1 VVAVYAAVA
10 LAWIAFSDRALE
22 ALIPDGAARDAA
34 QTAKG
39 AAFVVVTSALLYVL
53 IRRGERGLR
62 ALGAEVRATVDSM
75 ADAVLLVDDAARIVE
90 ANRAALSLLGVRS
103 KDEVLGPF
111 DAWVERFAPRA
122 PDGNTI
128 PRERFAVLRVLE
140 GAPSARLDAV
150 LRRADGA
157 DVFVSVNAA
166 AVDRG
171 DGRRRLVVAVLRD
184 VTPARRLDELR
195 DEFLAT
201 AAHELKTPLA
211 VVKAYAQLM
220 ARRGAGDP
228 QALAVIQRQV
238 DRLTRLVQHLLET
251 TRLGLEGDA
260 RRAEPFDLGRL
271 AAEAVDGV
279 RPTAPAHDLR
289 LAIAGPAPVVAD
301 RDRISRVLA
310 SLLDNAV
317 RFSPTGG
324 AVEVNVAARDGE
336 ATVSVRDHGVGI
348 PAERQA
354 QVFERYYRAHA
365 GTPHDY
371 GGLGLGL
378 ETSREI
384 VRRHGG
390 RMWFESE
397 PGSGSTF
404 HFTLPLA
411 AAEAEAGV
419 GAAP

>member
-1 VVAVYAAVA
+1 VVAAYAAVA
-10 LAWIAFSDRALE
+10 LAWVAFSDRALE
-22 ALIPDGAARDAA
+22 ALIPDAATRDTA
-34 QTAKG
+34 QTVKG

-75 ADAVLLVDDAARIVE
+75 ADAVLLVDDGARIVE

-103 KDEVLGPF
+103 KDEVLGAF

-122 PDGNTI
+122 LDGTPI
-128 PRERFAVLRVLE
+128 PRERFAVLRVLD

-157 DVFVSVNAA
+157 DVFVSVSAA

-171 DGRRRLVVAVLRD
+171 AGSRRLAVAVLRD
-184 VTPARRLDELR
+184 VTPARRLDEVR

-220 ARRGAGDP
+220 ARREAGDP
-228 QALAVIQRQV
+228 HALAVIQRQV
-238 DRLTRLVQHLLET
+238 DRLTRLVQHLLDT
-251 TRLGLEGDA
+251 TRLGLEGEA
-260 RRAEPFDLGRL
+260 RRAEAFDLGSL
-271 AAEAVDGV
+271 AAEALDGV
-279 RPTAPAHDLR
+279 RPTAPSHELR
-289 LAIAGPAPVVAD
+289 LAVAGPAPVVAD

-310 SLLDNAV
+310 SLLENAV
-317 RFSPTGG
+317 RFSPGGG
-324 AVEVNVAARDGE
+324 AVEVDVAAQDGE

-365 GTPHDY
+365 GTRHDY

-397 PGSGSTF
+397 PGAGSTF

-411 AAEAEAGV
+411 AAEE
-419 GAAP
+419 GAPP

>member
-1 VVAVYAAVA
+1 MVTVYAAVA

-22 ALIPDGAARDAA
+22 VLIPDVAARDAA

-39 AAFVVVTSALLYVL
+39 AAFVIVTSALLFVL

-75 ADAVLLVDDAARIVE
+75 ADAVLLVDDRAHIVE
-90 ANRAALSLLGVRS
+90 ANRAALSLLGVRA
-103 KDEVLGPF
+103 KDEVLGTF
-111 DAWVERFAPRA
+111 EDWARRFALRGVDGA
-122 PDGNTI
+122 PI
-128 PRERFAVLRVLE
+128 PRDRYAVMRVLG
-140 GAPSARLDAV
+140 GAPSARLDGI
-150 LRRADGA
+150 LRRADGT
-157 DVFVSVNAA
+157 DVFVSVSAA
-166 AVDRG
+166 AVDWGG
-171 DGRRRLVVAVLRD
+171 DRRRLAVAVIRD

-220 ARRGAGDP
+220 ARRDTGDP

-260 RRAEPFDLGRL
+260 RRAEPFDLGSL

-279 RPTAPAHDLR
+279 RATAPSHDLR
-289 LAIAGPAPVVAD
+289 LAVAGPAPVVAD

-324 AVEVNVAARDGE
+324 AVDVAVAARDGE

-348 PAERQA
+348 PADRQA

-390 RMWFESE
+390 RIWFESE
-397 PGSGSTF
+397 PGAGSTF

-411 AAEAEAGV
+411 PEE
-419 GAAP
+419 AAP